1 MKKLSEYSWNIS
13 EEDYRKDPALS
24 YSTLAKFER
33 EGFNGLPHLFDKLET
48 PSLTFG
54 SAVDTL
60 ITDSETAFNER
71 FIVCDLPPVPDT
83 IIKIVKDIFNVYGG
97 SVSSF
102 DDVKDEVIYNVLNKY
117 QYQLNWRPETRVK
130 VVREK
135 GSRYY
140 ELLSISDGKTILDSD
155 TYTKVV
161 AAVRTLRESNAT
173 KKYFADNNP
182 FDDSIERF
190 YQLKWKASLRDDIE
204 YRCMMDLAIVNHK
217 NKTIRPIDLKTSGH
231 NEWDFQH
238 SFIQWNYQI
247 QARLYY
253 RLLEACLDDT
263 EYEGYDILNYKFIVI
278 NGNNL
283 RPLVWEFPDTMA
295 EGTLKYGKNRDII
308 CRDPFDIGYELN
320 TYLKGKYTVPYNI
333 KETEPNDLR
342 KFLNEL

>member
-1 MKKLSEYSWNIS
+1 MKKLNEYSWNIS

-60 ITDSETAFNER
+60 ITDSEAAFNER
-71 FIVCDLPPVPDT
+71 FIVCDFPPVPDT
-83 IIKIVKDIFNVYGG
+83 IIKIIKDIFNVYGG
-97 SVSSF
+97 SISSL

-161 AAVRTLRESNAT
+161 AAVRALRESDAT
-173 KKYFADNNP
+173 KLYFADNNP
-182 FDDSIERF
+182 FDNNIERF
-190 YQLKWKASLRDDIE
+190 YQLKWKANLQGIT
-204 YRCMMDLAIVNHK
+204 YRCMMDLAIVDNQA
-217 NKTIRPIDLKTSGH
+217 KTIRPIDLKTSGH

-253 RLLEACLDDT
+253 RLLKECLKST
-263 EYEGYDILNYKFIVI
+263 EYANYKILDYKFIVV
-278 NGNNL
+278 NKDNL
-283 RPLVWEFPDTMA
+283 KPLVWEFPDTMA
-295 EGTLKYGKNRDII
+295 EGTLIYGKNKNII
-308 CRDPFDIGYELN
+308 CRDPFAIGEELSK
-320 TYLKGKYTVPYNI
+320 YLRDNYTIPYNI
-333 KETEPNDLR
+333 NEIEPNDLR